1 MEFAIQ
7 PHVAFG
13 RCPLRSSN
21 GTGSKAG
28 SRSPGGNTGFESGHF
43 YGVKSGSSFHSALL
57 FQLFFRHKLKH
68 KLKHSL
74 KYSFKYSH
82 KHKKGGA
89 VLENPLAL
97 LDDLANQ
104 SPAIAT
110 TIATASSSP

>member
-57 FQLFFRHKLKH
+57 FQLFLRHKLKH

-74 KYSFKYSH
+74 KHSL